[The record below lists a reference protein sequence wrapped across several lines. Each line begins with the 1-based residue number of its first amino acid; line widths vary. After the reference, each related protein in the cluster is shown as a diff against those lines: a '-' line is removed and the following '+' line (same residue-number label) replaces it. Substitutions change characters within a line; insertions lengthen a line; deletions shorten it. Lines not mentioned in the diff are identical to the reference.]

1 MAPNFDAMTL
11 VQIRQ
16 FLRDSSIRI
25 SARARRADLLQI
37 AKAYGFTSDDVPKD
51 EGVRLAMTSSGQP
64 KASIKKGNT
73 KPAKTSGGMTFDDP
87 LRNIP
92 IQSDDISYVQV
103 NFSPTSLTI
112 AKLRNILAAHEVS
125 YATAKTKKD
134 FIQLFLSNIKPRA
147 AAIIKAMAAVK
158 RTDAG
163 IIDMRP

>member
-25 SARARRADLLQI
+25 PARARRAELLQI
-37 AKAYGFTSDDVPKD
+37 ATSHGIMSAPKD
-51 EGVRLAMTSSGQP
+51 EGVRRATTSSGQP
-64 KASIKKGNT
+64 KTSTEKGDT
-73 KPAKTSGGMTFDDP
+73 KPASNSGMMTVYDP

-92 IQSDDISYVQV
+92 TKSDDVSYLQA
-103 NFSPTSLTI
+103 NFNPASLTI
-112 AKLRNILAAHEVS
+112 ARLRNISAAHEVL
-125 YATAKTKKD
+125 YAKAQTKND

-147 AAIIKAMAAVK
+147 EATIKAMAAVK
-158 RTDAG
+158 RIDEV